1 MEVAQLNLILAGVI
15 SAMMAY
21 IISLLTEIKKDNKQL
36 LIKVTQVET
45 KVEKLEQNEKVIF
58 NILNKSNHL
67 A

>member
-21 IISLLTEIKKDNKQL
+21 IISLLTEIKKDNRQL

-45 KVEKLEQNEKVIF
+45 KVEKMEENERTLFKIASH
-58 NILNKSNHL
+58 KPQ
-67 A
+67 AA